1 MGSLTQLKKR
11 LEDQKAIRIVNSTEG
26 DKITGVLQKQ
36 TSITLQPTSSII
48 LPQSVVQ
55 PLRSDPEAP
64 SRLIVPRS
72 IRTKRGQ
79 VFQPITAAL
88 DGELPM
94 GYHALGRHD
103 VDKLMKLKEKI
114 IETGICA
121 FDYESD
127 GDPDDEAQDPQD
139 HKLVSVSFAYQIGQA
154 FCTPIAH
161 DFYAANWDKDW
172 FIENFLKPILEHPNV
187 LIIAQN
193 VKFEHSMSI
202 CLGIDMFPKA
212 CAGKVM
218 DTMIMI
224 KALALP
230 ENMVQMGEDWEV
242 QLGLKPATKAL
253 LADANGM
260 VHGLLHIDQIKS
272 FKETVGRLEWEEP
285 IPGEFYKSGVKKG
298 LPKTKKMSRSRTFN
312 ELPVDQE
319 TVDYGC
325 SDSDWA
331 LGIYYK
337 LLPMC
342 HSEGVYDVIVELD
355 VPRMMVLA
363 EYELA
368 GWKINPEELKKLGY
382 IADEALAKL
391 APLLQEGLLEVTGGY
406 AATDDDGNVLVPV
419 GTYPMGKWRKDPVE
433 LTIKNSKPFSWGS
446 TQHLQ
451 WLFFH
456 VLGAS
461 SRDVERSKT
470 TGLPSMGEASLDKL
484 LDEYASSGGNKFMDV
499 LKEKRKYDKIK
510 STYVGKWNE
519 ENQEYTSGMLQFCRE
534 DSQKIHTNLRLVST
548 WRLASK
554 KPNLQNIPRPENDP
568 MGIRGTFEAP
578 TYDLSIDYGLFN
590 PLTKPVQFIIEHKL
604 SGITVWVG
612 ADYAQIVLKVLA
624 VYTGEESMIRTLVNG
639 GDIHAR
645 TAIDVFRLN
654 CTEDEVKILYKPFR
668 YSAKAVNF
676 GLVYGLTEY
685 GLAKDPKMNM
695 TVEQAKVFVEQYMQ
709 RYPGVRAYM
718 HSMIDFARKHG
729 YVETMF
735 KHRRALPRINH
746 PNKWVRQSE
755 ENKSINTPIQGSAAD
770 IMGLAMVNVRKDAP
784 KWLKPVIQIHDELMC
799 ECPIEHAVEGSIILK
814 EIMEREIE
822 GFSEIMP
829 LLAEPSV
836 GKIWRHALDIKWDDK
851 GTPYVKPKRERKELS
866 DVTFSDIEYMMPLYQ
881 MAGIEVR
888 G

>member
-11 LEDQKAIRIVNSTEG
+11 LESQKAGRPTPTEE
-26 DKITGVLQKQ
+26 DKVTGVLQKQ
-36 TSITLQPTSSII
+36 TPVALNSPPSTIIT
-48 LPQSVVQ
+48 
-55 PLRSDPEAP
+55 PEAVKAP
-64 SRLIVPRS
+64 SRLIIPRAS
-72 IRTKRGQ
+72 RLPHGVTI
-79 VFQPITAAL
+79 L
-88 DGELPM
+88 NDELPM
-94 GYHALGRHD
+94 GYHALGKND
-103 VDKLMKLKEKI
+103 VSRLMKLKEEI
-114 IETGICA
+114 IKAGVCA

-139 HKLVSVSFAYQIGQA
+139 HKLVSVSLAYQIGQA

-172 FIENFLKPILEHPNV
+172 FIDNFLKPVLEHPEV
-187 LIIAQN
+187 LIIAHN
-193 VKFEHSMSI
+193 VKMEHGMSI
-202 CLGIDMFPKA
+202 CLGIDMFEKA
-212 CAGKVM
+212 CNGKACNGKVM
-218 DTMIMI
+218 DTMIML

-230 ENMVQMGEDWEV
+230 ETMVQRGEDWDV

-253 LADANGM
+253 LADANGW
-260 VHGLLHIDQIKS
+260 VHGLLHIGQIKS
-272 FKETVGRLEWEEP
+272 FEETVGRIEWEEP
-285 IPGEFYKSGVKKG
+285 IPGEFYKSGAKKG

-319 TVDYGC
+319 TIDYGC

-331 LGIYYK
+331 LGLYYK

-368 GWKINPEELKKLGY
+368 GWQINPEELKKLGY
-382 IADEALAKL
+382 IADKALAEL
-391 APLLQEGLLEVTGGY
+391 APLLQEGLLEVTKGY
-406 AATDDDGNVLVPV
+406 ADTDGDGNVLVPV
-419 GTYPMGKWRKDPVE
+419 GTYPMGKWRKDPVS
-433 LTIKNSKPFSWGS
+433 LTIKNARPFSWGS
-446 TQHLQ
+446 TQHMQ

-456 VLGAS
+456 VLQVPFG
-461 SRDVERSKT
+461 DVERSKK
-470 TGLPSMGEASLDKL
+470 TGLPSMGEVSLDSL
-484 LDEYASSGGNKFMDV
+484 LEVYTSSGGNKFMDV

-519 ENQEYTSGMLQFCRE
+519 DTQEYTTGMLQFCRE
-534 DSQKIHTNLRLVST
+534 DTHKVHTNLRLVST

-554 KPNLQNIPRPENDP
+554 RPNLQNIPRPENDP
-568 MGIRGTFEAP
+568 MGIRGVFEAP
-578 TYDLSIDYGLFN
+578 TYDLTVDYGLFN
-590 PLTKPVQFIIEHKL
+590 PLTKPVHFIFKDNL

-612 ADYAQIVLKVLA
+612 ADYAQIELKVLA

-639 GDIHAR
+639 GDIHSS
-645 TAIDVFRLN
+645 TAIDVFNLN
-654 CTEDEVKILYKPFR
+654 CTEAQVKELYKPFR
-668 YSAKAVNF
+668 YRAKAVNF

-685 GLAKDPKMNM
+685 GLAKDPGMGM
-695 TVEQAKVFVEQYMQ
+695 TVDQAKVFVEQYMQ

-718 HSMIDFARKHG
+718 HGMIAFARKHG

-755 ENKSINTPIQGSAAD
+755 ENKAINTPVQGTAAD

-799 ECPIEHAVEGSIILK
+799 ECPIEYAVEGSIILK

-822 GFSEIMP
+822 GFSEVMP

-836 GKIWRHALDIKWDDK
+836 GKIWRHALDIKWDDR

-866 DVTFSDIEYMMPLYQ
+866 DVTLGDIEYMMPLYK
-881 MAGIEVR
+881 MAGIEVHV
-888 G
+888 